1 VVLQCGAGAWLN
13 GLTSAEISADIRE
26 AVAHWRRVRDDAL
39 YTNPY
44 LLIYYLLSRSTAIAD
59 LVINNASCLNNN

>member
-1 VVLQCGAGAWLN
+1 M
-13 GLTSAEISADIRE
+13 R
-26 AVAHWRRVRDDAL
+26 

-59 LVINNASCLNNN
+59 LVITRAVSTIGLTELLTK